1 MSTQSDHQEVEK
13 TVKEQKRVEN
23 STSKTE
29 KLNLRAEN
37 TLNTL
42 ASIALICGILV
53 AVIQLISTLYIS
65 NEYGYRV
72 YNPKALEVFVT
83 YIFEIIL
90 AWGVLRVIANI
101 SKSLKEINSKIK

>member
-13 TVKEQKRVEN
+13 TEKEQKRVEN
-23 STSKTE
+23 STSKAE